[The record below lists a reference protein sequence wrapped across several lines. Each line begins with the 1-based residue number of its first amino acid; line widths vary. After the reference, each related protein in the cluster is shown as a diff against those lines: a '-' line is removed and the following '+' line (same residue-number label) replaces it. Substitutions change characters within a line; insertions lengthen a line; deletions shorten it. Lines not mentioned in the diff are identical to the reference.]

1 MLEITPD
8 LLLQAYRIGVFP
20 MGERR
25 DDPKLYWLDPRL
37 RAVLPLD
44 GFHLPKRLAR
54 TIRAGRFEVS
64 ADTAFADVV
73 RACAEPRPGHPE
85 SWINE
90 PILALYGELHAR
102 GHAHSVECRREGQ
115 LVGGLYGVSV
125 GAAFFG
131 ESMFSRERDASKVAL
146 VHLVARLIKGG
157 FRLLDCQFMTEHLRS
172 FGAIEMPREE
182 FRALLADAIDR
193 PATLSARA
201 GRRGSLRHRA
211 GQARARRRRR
221 RRAPTATASRRT
233 SSRRTASARPGRACG
248 RRS

>member
-1 MLEITPD
+1 MEITPE

-37 RAVLPLD
+37 RAILPLD
-44 GFHLPKRLAR
+44 GFHLPHRLAR

-64 ADTAFADVV
+64 ANTAFADIV

-90 PILALYGELHAR
+90 PIVDLYTELHRR
-102 GHAHSVECRREGQ
+102 GHAHSVECRIDGR
-115 LVGGLYGVSV
+115 LAGGLYGVSI

-172 FGAIEMPREE
+172 FGAVEIPREE
-182 FRALLADAIDR
+182 FRALLAEAIDG
-193 PATLSARA
+193 PASFQRELGGEDPCAIV
-201 GRRGSLRHRA
+201 
-211 GQARARRRRR
+211 QAS
-221 RRAPTATASRRT
+221 TRT
-233 SSRRTASARPGRACG
+233 S
-248 RRS
+248 